1 MHELG
6 IAQGIIE
13 RMEKTAREQ
22 NAAVIRV
29 GVRIGELSAVDPDA
43 LSFGFEV
50 LTKDTPF
57 QDVKLE
63 IEFCRRV
70 QRCRDCAHQFETEAM
85 FTECPKCGS
94 PNTVLIG
101 GDELDIVYMEVEDPV
116 CA

>member
-6 IAQGIIE
+6 IASSIIE
-13 RMEKTAREQ
+13 RMERTAREQ
-22 NAAVIRV
+22 NARVTKV

-57 QDVKLE
+57 EGVKLE

-85 FTECPKCGS
+85 FTECPQCGS
-94 PNTVLIG
+94 LHTLCIG
-101 GDELDIVYMEVEDPV
+101 GDELDIAYIEVEDPV

>member
-13 RMEKTAREQ
+13 RMDRTAREQ
-22 NAAVIRV
+22 NARVTKV
-29 GVRIGELSAVDPDA
+29 GVRIGELSAVDPEA
-43 LSFGFEV
+43 LRFGFEV

-57 QDVKLE
+57 QDVKLD

-70 QRCRDCAHQFETEAM
+70 QRCRDCSDQFETEAM
-85 FTECPKCGS
+85 FTDCPQCGS
-94 PNTVLIG
+94 TQTVMIG
-101 GDELDIVYMEVEDPV
+101 GDELDIAYMEVEDPV